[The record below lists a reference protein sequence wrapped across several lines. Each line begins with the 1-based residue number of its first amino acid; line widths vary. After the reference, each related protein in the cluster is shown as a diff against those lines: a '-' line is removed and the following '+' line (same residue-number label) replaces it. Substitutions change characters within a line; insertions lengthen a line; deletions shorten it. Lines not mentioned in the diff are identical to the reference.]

1 MNEFLGLYPAWLE
14 PGIGAGWVI
23 GFIATIHVLFS
34 HASVGAALVF
44 AWLARRAVTANQPQH
59 LDFIRKYG
67 AFLLIFS
74 YVLGSV
80 TGPRHLVCR
89 HNRQSPR
96 HFGADSQL
104 RLALGHRMGVLPH

>member
-59 LDFIRKYG
+59 LDFI
-67 AFLLIFS
+67 LSLI
-74 YVLGSV
+74 
-80 TGPRHLVCR
+80 HI
-89 HNRQSPR
+89 
-96 HFGADSQL
+96 
-104 RLALGHRMGVLPH
+104 

>member
-44 AWLARRAVTANQPQH
+44 AWLARRAVTANQPRH

-80 TGPRHLVCR
+80 TGPASGLPP
-89 HNRQSPR
+89 QSPIPAAFR
-96 HFGADSQL
+96 H
-104 RLALGHRMGVLPH
+104 

>member
-44 AWLARRAVTANQPQH
+44 AWLARRAVT
-59 LDFIRKYG
+59 
-67 AFLLIFS
+67 
-74 YVLGSV
+74 
-80 TGPRHLVCR
+80 
-89 HNRQSPR
+89 
-96 HFGADSQL
+96 
-104 RLALGHRMGVLPH
+104 

>member
-44 AWLARRAVTANQPQH
+44 AWLARRAVTANPGT
-59 LDFIRKYG
+59 LTLS
-67 AFLLIFS
+67 ANTAPS
-74 YVLGSV
+74 
-80 TGPRHLVCR
+80 C
-89 HNRQSPR
+89 
-96 HFGADSQL
+96 
-104 RLALGHRMGVLPH
+104 